1 MWTSWDYIG
10 EIGLGAWYYSDD
22 ENFANKEFPWHLNG
36 GGAIDGYTW
45 TGLANSVTFGAAA
58 NHIKM
63 LSVKVTLAI
72 YDPSGIQDINLSTE
86 KKIFDLQG
94 RRVQNPSKGLYII
107 NGRKVILK

>member
-1 MWTSWDYIG
+1 
-10 EIGLGAWYYSDD
+10 
-22 ENFANKEFPWHLNG
+22 
-36 GGAIDGYTW
+36 
-45 TGLANSVTFGAAA
+45 
-58 NHIKM
+58 M